1 MKMSDYPDDD
11 MGRFP
16 GAGSLRVDLT
26 ALKGPPPGTL
36 LQGLV
41 GFSGP
46 LECVLDGI
54 RQCQQQG
61 ATDAKVKLGATG
73 AASATIWREVSGEPA
88 STEPMFTIPRAAAER
103 ALARLD
109 RIGLYQCNDQDDFDE
124 TCRAREALR
133 SAMGEP

>member
-1 MKMSDYPDDD
+1 MTMSDYPDDD
-11 MGRFP
+11 HVRLP
-16 GAGSLRVDLT
+16 GAGSLRVDLA

-41 GFSGP
+41 HLDGP

-54 RQCQQQG
+54 RQCQRQG

-73 AASATIWREVSGEPA
+73 AASATIWREVSKEPA
-88 STEPMFTIPRAAAER
+88 STEPMVTVPRSAAER
-103 ALARLD
+103 ALARLE

-133 SAMGEP
+133 SALGET